1 MTTKIQTTNKRVN
14 YKVEEKISKAF
25 DLMKENFNYKNKL
38 QAPRLIKIAISV
50 ATGSA
55 MKQDRKRNELV
66 IDRLTKI
73 TGQKAVETQAKKAI
87 ASFKTRIGDKI
98 GVAVTVRGPHMYAF
112 LEKLLNVTL
121 PRTKDFRGI
130 YKKSVDSVG
139 NLTFGVKEHTI
150 FQEIKDEEL
159 KDVFG
164 MSITLVTTAKSK
176 EEATRFFE
184 ILGIPFRK
192 S

>member
-1 MTTKIQTTNKRVN
+1 MTEKTVTKTKRVN
-14 YKVEEKISKAF
+14 YKVEEKISQAF
-25 DLMKENFNYKNKL
+25 DLMKENFHYTNKL
-38 QAPRLIKIAISV
+38 QAPKLLKIAISV
-50 ATGSA
+50 ATGRA

-73 TGQKAVETQAKKAI
+73 TGQKAVETKAKKAI

-98 GVAVTVRGPHMYAF
+98 GVAVTVRGPRMYAF

-130 YKKSVDSVG
+130 YRKSVDSVG

-176 EEATRFFE
+176 EEATKFFE

-192 S
+192 V

>member
-1 MTTKIQTTNKRVN
+1 MTEKIQIKTKRVN

-25 DLMKENFNYKNKL
+25 DLMKADFHYKNKL
-38 QAPRLIKIAISV
+38 QAPRLLKISISV
-50 ATGSA
+50 ATGRA

-73 TGQKAVETQAKKAI
+73 TGQKAVETKAKKAI

-98 GVAVTVRGPHMYAF
+98 GVAVTVRGPRMYAF
-112 LEKLLNVTL
+112 LAKLLNVTL

-130 YKKSVDSVG
+130 YRKSVDSVG